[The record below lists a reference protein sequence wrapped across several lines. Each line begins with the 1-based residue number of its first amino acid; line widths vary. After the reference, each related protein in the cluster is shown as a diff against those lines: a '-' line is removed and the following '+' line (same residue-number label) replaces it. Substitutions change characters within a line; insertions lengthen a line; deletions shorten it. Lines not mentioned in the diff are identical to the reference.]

1 MSILT
6 RTTNGRP
13 YKLKA
18 NSFFGLDKWDFIVY
32 NSKVFK
38 DDDEEEYTGDLIFRE
53 LPGGERQYEGPVEVA
68 SEFRVPTAKAQ

>member
-18 NSFFGLDKWDFIVY
+18 NGFFGLDKWEIIVY

-38 DDDEEEYTGDLIFRE
+38 DDDEEEYTGYPIFRE
-53 LPGGERQYEGPVEVA
+53 LPGGERQYEGPAEVA